1 VIDTLVSRGYGTY
14 VEILE
19 EFSPGEIERLYSA
32 ALAGMH
38 RDRADSALA
47 TRVAQHADQKG
58 WKSYSDSIDKAVK
71 GLLGKNPGGPNAK
84 KSTGKDVKD
93 FFGKLGALPSKGSKF
108 KDGEQVTGK
117 SAIPVRR
124 HSQRRRIDS

>member
-14 VEILE
+14 IEIVE
-19 EFSPGEIERLYSA
+19 EFSPHEIERLYAA

-38 RDRADSALA
+38 RERVDQALA
-47 TRVAQHADQKG
+47 TRVAHHADKKG
-58 WKSYSDSIDKAVK
+58 WKSYTESIDKAVK
-71 GLLGKNPGGPNAK
+71 QLLGKNPGGPNAK
-84 KSTGKDVKD
+84 KSTAKDVSN
-93 FFGKLGALPSKGSKF
+93 FFSQLGSLPSKGSKF

-124 HSQRRRIDS
+124 HAPRRRIDQ